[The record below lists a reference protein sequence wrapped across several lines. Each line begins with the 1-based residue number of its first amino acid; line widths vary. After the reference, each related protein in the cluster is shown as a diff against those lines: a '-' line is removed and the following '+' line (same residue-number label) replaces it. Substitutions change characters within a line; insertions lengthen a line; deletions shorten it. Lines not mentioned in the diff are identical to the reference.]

1 MSELATLS
9 LFLLAVAA
17 VIASFTL
24 VERRIISAI
33 QASKALFAEATF
45 FKKVLTTPKSRHW

>member
-17 VIASFTL
+17 VIASFTM

-33 QASKALFAEATF
+33 QASKGLLAEAALL
-45 FKKVLTTPKSRHW
+45 KKP